1 MYKALIMMAVMGLST
16 PLSYAHSE
24 LENPAQ
30 YVSQQVVING
40 LVKTP
45 LVLDVN
51 ALKQFPH
58 QVTQRVAINT
68 MKGEVRTE
76 PTDFK
81 GVRLIDMLNQAEIIR
96 LDHNDVKKMAIIAT
110 ASDGYKA
117 VFSWNELFNSANG
130 QGVIIIYQRDGLPLD
145 EKAGQIAL
153 ISTRDLATGPRFVKW
168 IKEINVLKVTD

>member
-1 MYKALIMMAVMGLST
+1 
-16 PLSYAHSE
+16 
-24 LENPAQ
+24 
-30 YVSQQVVING
+30 
-40 LVKTP
+40 
-45 LVLDVN
+45 
-51 ALKQFPH
+51 
-58 QVTQRVAINT
+58 
-68 MKGEVRTE
+68 
-76 PTDFK
+76 
-81 GVRLIDMLNQAEIIR
+81 
-96 LDHNDVKKMAIIAT
+96 MAIIAT